1 MQKELI
7 NAKFRPDEDEIS
19 YTKAYN
25 DGEDVE
31 PRLAGQSIF
40 YAVQN
45 DIKTANYTP
54 EQYFVRLQNAGLQD
68 GPAKIFVKA
77 YADKNINYAKELIND
92 KVADA
97 YDQKIL
103 QNVSQKWIDGD
114 GFAMREGGTTKTDYN
129 VKTDVAPNVRD
140 LAKLTTEEISADLE
154 YLASKHPEMF
164 EKPSDVFRLVKDI
177 KENPEFFYKN
187 NKLDY
192 ALMVKRL
199 DGHKIGK
206 LAIVISKAEK

>member
-54 EQYFVRLQNAGLQD
+54 EQYFVRLQNAGL
-68 GPAKIFVKA
+68 
-77 YADKNINYAKELIND
+77 
-92 KVADA
+92 
-97 YDQKIL
+97 
-103 QNVSQKWIDGD
+103 
-114 GFAMREGGTTKTDYN
+114 
-129 VKTDVAPNVRD
+129 
-140 LAKLTTEEISADLE
+140 
-154 YLASKHPEMF
+154 
-164 EKPSDVFRLVKDI
+164 
-177 KENPEFFYKN
+177 
-187 NKLDY
+187 
-192 ALMVKRL
+192 
-199 DGHKIGK
+199 
-206 LAIVISKAEK
+206 